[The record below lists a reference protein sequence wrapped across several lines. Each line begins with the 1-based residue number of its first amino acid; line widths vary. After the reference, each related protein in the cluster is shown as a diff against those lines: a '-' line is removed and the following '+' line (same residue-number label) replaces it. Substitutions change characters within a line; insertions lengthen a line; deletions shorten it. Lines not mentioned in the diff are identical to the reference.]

1 MKRREK
7 RRCRKGR
14 KKEDIRGEKQIKED
28 EHKRHEKRQE
38 EINRQEEREV

>member
-7 RRCRKGR
+7 RICRKGR

-28 EHKRHEKRQE
+28 EHKRH
-38 EINRQEEREV
+38 